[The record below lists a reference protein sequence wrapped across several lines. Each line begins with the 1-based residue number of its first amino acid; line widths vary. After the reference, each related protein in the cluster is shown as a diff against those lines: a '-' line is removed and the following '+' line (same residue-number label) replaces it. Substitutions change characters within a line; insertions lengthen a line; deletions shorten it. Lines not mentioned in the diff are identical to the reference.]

1 MVKHLILIL
10 LFAGL
15 VFSQE
20 MSLTALTEAR
30 NGSLSDQEPSARGF
44 YSQIDI
50 TGRYRGFE
58 AGIRLEGFES
68 STDIRSY
75 THVAQRYVQG
85 SMGPFSARAGHFF
98 ATLGRG
104 LLLRAFELPNVI
116 FEHSQFRRRYAYYR
130 DIDGIKVTGRWN
142 RVQVTALTGAVLDNT
157 FPPELT
163 GIDRRS
169 DRVTGGELRVRPLQS
184 IALGG
189 AYLNRDPE
197 GQTRQDFVSVFTNL
211 SLYHWL
217 RSAGLTDLSLS
228 VYAEHARGQSTAASF
243 FTLSDRQPHATT
255 VAVSGYWQ
263 QLGFS
268 VEWKEYR
275 DFENRVNLPPIGYR
289 EHTPYLLNRLS
300 RELLAQNEEGIQAEV
315 SWRPTHALF
324 LIANHSRADNPFGF
338 RTFEFR
344 DTYLELN
351 WNATESV
358 DLKGFVDQTRDDQK
372 SHKDRKSA
380 GLSGDWAFGGLWAL
394 GFDVQYQRVE
404 RSFVLDGQRDFD
416 NSFLSLTL
424 SRATLGSVSV
434 AADRSTDRLDT
445 DDPSTPE
452 VMEPFAKLWL
462 HTTITWHL
470 NTSHQFSLFAGERRG
485 GLICLSGSCFE
496 VLPFSGI
503 ELRWTATL

>member
-1 MVKHLILIL
+1 MVKHLFLTLI
-10 LFAGL
+10 FSGL

-20 MSLTALTEAR
+20 LSITALTEAR
-30 NGSLSDQEPSARGF
+30 NGSLNDQDPSAQGI
-44 YSQIDI
+44 YSQIDVA
-50 TGRYRGFE
+50 GRYRGFE

-68 STDIRSY
+68 SKDIRSY
-75 THVAQRYVQG
+75 THVAQRYVQW
-85 SMGPFSARAGHFF
+85 SMGPVSARAGHYL

-104 LLLRAFELPNVI
+104 LLLRAYELPDVI
-116 FEHSQFRRRYAYYR
+116 FEHRQFRRRYAYYR
-130 DIDGIKVTGRWN
+130 DIDGIKVTGRWR
-142 RVQVTALTGAVLDNT
+142 RVQFTLLTGTVLDNT
-157 FPPELT
+157 FPPELAS
-163 GIDRRS
+163 IDRRS
-169 DRVTGGELRVRPLQS
+169 DQLTGGELRLRPVQG

-189 AYLNRDPE
+189 AYLHRDPE
-197 GQTRQDFVSVFTNL
+197 GLSQQDFVSVFTDL

-217 RSAGLTDLSLS
+217 RSAGLTGLSLS
-228 VYAEHARGQSTAASF
+228 IYAEHARRQSTTASF
-243 FTLSDRQPHATT
+243 FTRSDRQPHATT

-263 QLGFS
+263 RLGFS

-300 RELLAQNEEGIQAEV
+300 RELLTQNEDGIQAEV
-315 SWRPTHALF
+315 TWRPTRSLF
-324 LIANHSRADNPFGF
+324 IVANHSRADNPFDF

-351 WNATESV
+351 WDVTESV
-358 DLKGFVDQTRDDQK
+358 ALKGFVDQARDDQK
-372 SHKDRKSA
+372 SHDDRKTA
-380 GLSGDWAFGGLWAL
+380 GLSGDWGVGGLWAL

-404 RSFVLDGQRDFD
+404 RAFVLEGQTDFD

-424 SRATLGSVSV
+424 SRATLGSISV

-445 DDPSTPE
+445 DDPGTPE
-452 VMEPFAKLWL
+452 VMEASPKLWF
-462 HTTITWHL
+462 HTTLTWQLH
-470 NTSHQFSLFAGERRG
+470 TSHQLSLFAGERRG